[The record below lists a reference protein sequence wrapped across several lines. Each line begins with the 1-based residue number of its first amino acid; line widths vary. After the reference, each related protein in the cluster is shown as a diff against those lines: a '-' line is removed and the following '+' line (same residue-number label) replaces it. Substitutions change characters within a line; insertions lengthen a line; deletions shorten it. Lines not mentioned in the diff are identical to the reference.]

1 MIKWF
6 MDKILII
13 LGMFIGMMIVYSL
26 CEVIKFVIDLV
37 IYGFKYIFFGI

>member
-13 LGMFIGMMIVYSL
+13 LSMFIGMMIVCGLY
-26 CEVIKFVIDLV
+26 EVIKFVIDLV